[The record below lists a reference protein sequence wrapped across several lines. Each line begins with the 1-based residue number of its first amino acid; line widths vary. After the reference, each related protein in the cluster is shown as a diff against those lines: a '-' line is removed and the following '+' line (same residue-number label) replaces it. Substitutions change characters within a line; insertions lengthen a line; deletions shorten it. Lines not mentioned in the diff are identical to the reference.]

1 MKWTDEEKEEYYQR
15 NKEFY
20 DELNAEF
27 FKKRNE
33 SMSANSEQFV
43 PHSMELKDEE
53 EKREKEGEEGK
64 ASSIENSW
72 VIEFICFVF
81 IEVFSP
87 NHAFL
92 DGSQQLSLGTN
103 GSGKQYFSSDD
114 ECFMV
119 QHNYLQ
125 HAFCSLWDIYSFFN
139 WIFFHSSICQNR
151 ASKPI

>member
-53 EKREKEGEEGK
+53 EKREKEGEEGN

-72 VIEFICFVF
+72 VIEFICLVF

-87 NHAFL
+87 KHAFL

-103 GSGKQYFSSDD
+103 GSGKPYFSSDD
-114 ECFMV
+114 EFAMV
-119 QHNYLQ
+119 
-125 HAFCSLWDIYSFFN
+125 
-139 WIFFHSSICQNR
+139 
-151 ASKPI
+151 

>member
-1 MKWTDEEKEEYYQR
+1 MSFWTPKQREIHERCKRRMKWTDEEKEEYYQR

-64 ASSIENSW
+64 ASSIENS
-72 VIEFICFVF
+72 
-81 IEVFSP
+81 
-87 NHAFL
+87 
-92 DGSQQLSLGTN
+92 
-103 GSGKQYFSSDD
+103 
-114 ECFMV
+114 
-119 QHNYLQ
+119 
-125 HAFCSLWDIYSFFN
+125 
-139 WIFFHSSICQNR
+139 
-151 ASKPI
+151 